1 MENLN
6 TIDIEKLEKLGA
18 LVYTHGLAVTLV
30 LLFSITAIPALF
42 VLLYRNLAELK
53 KTQYATIKM
62 LEKMMLNYKWDDETF
77 KSFAR
82 YAAIDIRWNV
92 QNYIITKIKTN
103 HIKENFE
110 LFIRTAIQSE
120 AQTEI
125 DKHINEFKTTNN
137 NKLQFRN
144 MVEKEIINA
153 NKIIFSTFEEQIK
166 KDEIIHEN
174 LIYAV
179 DKAMNEFQSDVTTVI
194 NKLY

>member
-42 VLLYRNLAELK
+42 VLLYRNLTELK

-77 KSFAR
+77 KTFAR

-144 MVEKEIINA
+144 IVEKEIINA

>member
-42 VLLYRNLAELK
+42 VLLYRNLTELK

-77 KSFAR
+77 KTFAR